1 MSLVLDADFKG
12 YPTHLPPLPLE
23 QAGRQGWQVLRGDLP
38 LPLAV
43 LKDDAIR
50 HNLDWMQRFC
60 VERGLDIA
68 PHGKTSMSPELYH
81 RQMAAGAWGISF
93 ATVFQAAVGA
103 RHGIGRV
110 VIANQVLQWADLD
123 GLAAL
128 HRDHPALQ
136 SCFLVDSV
144 EQVDQIEA
152 WARARPGAPVWRVL
166 LELGVR
172 GKRTGVRDDAQ
183 ARALA
188 RRVRASPALQLI
200 GIECYEGVLSAG
212 GAASEQAGAQAL
224 MSRLRSLVEHCVA
237 EDLFETDE
245 VILSAGGSAIF
256 DLVAEH
262 LRPALDRPARGVLRS
277 GCYITHDH
285 VAYRE
290 QLERVASR
298 LQQAETLRPALEV
311 LSCVQSCPEP
321 GLALLSMGK
330 RDVSHDLHM
339 PVPVWRAQVGASTV
353 NAVPAHW
360 RITALNDQHAFL
372 RFDADAAPTEHP
384 RLGEIVGSGVSH
396 PCTTFDKW
404 RWMPVVDEGY
414 RVVDA
419 VSIHF

>member
-1 MSLVLDADFKG
+1 
-12 YPTHLPPLPLE
+12 
-23 QAGRQGWQVLRGDLP
+23 
-38 LPLAV
+38 
-43 LKDDAIR
+43 
-50 HNLDWMQRFC
+50 
-60 VERGLDIA
+60 
-68 PHGKTSMSPELYH
+68 
-81 RQMAAGAWGISF
+81 
-93 ATVFQAAVGA
+93 
-103 RHGIGRV
+103 
-110 VIANQVLQWADLD
+110 
-123 GLAAL
+123 
-128 HRDHPALQ
+128 
-136 SCFLVDSV
+136 
-144 EQVDQIEA
+144 
-152 WARARPGAPVWRVL
+152 
-166 LELGVR
+166 
-172 GKRTGVRDDAQ
+172 
-183 ARALA
+183 
-188 RRVRASPALQLI
+188 LI

-212 GAASEQAGAQAL
+212 GAASEREGAQAL
-224 MSRLRSLVEHCVA
+224 MARLRSLVAHCVA

-262 LRPALDRPARGVLRS
+262 LQPALDRPARGVLRS

-298 LQQAETLRPALEV
+298 LQQTETLRPALEV

-321 GLALLSMGK
+321 GLSLLSMGK

-353 NAVPAHW
+353 DAVPAHW

-404 RWMPVVDEGY
+404 RWMPVVDDGY
-414 RVVDA
+414 RVIDA